1 MPIGVRVGVGATV
14 ATLAFCAW
22 LLGGWGSPAARIAVE
37 DLGFVVLA
45 LFVTACCGHAAWRFR
60 GRQRRVW
67 ICVTIGMIGYAV
79 GSAIW
84 TYYEWW
90 LAESPFPTAADIAY
104 LMLPVFVC
112 IGLLM
117 VPVGASGYTH
127 TRLALDGFIVAV
139 AFFQIGWWTVLGEV
153 FNDYSD
159 ATRFAVGVALAYPVL
174 DLGVLTVAV
183 LVLGRARTPQ
193 RRALTLLVSGMTLM
207 AVADGVFVYTNA
219 HDDVTVLTYGSVS
232 WAAGLLLIALA
243 ALNPEK
249 WVRGA
254 AEADREISRMAMWLP
269 YVPLV
274 FAMIA
279 ALVRFAATP
288 GLPPALLASVVL
300 IVLVLLRQFIV
311 VAENRRLLRAV
322 EAQALQDPLT
332 GLANRALF
340 LDRLT
345 HAMALHRRDEQS
357 VAVLSLDLDDFKL
370 VNDGLGH
377 PAGDLLLV
385 QAAERILGAARS
397 SDTVARI
404 GGDEFVVLMEGD
416 TEDSHR
422 VALQVLRAFDEPFV
436 IDGHALLLCPSA
448 GLAGASA
455 GEPEISADTLLKQAD
470 VAMYTAKRSRIRGVH
485 VYSAS
490 DMPDDAHPEADDR
503 GAAAA
508 AARKST
514 VAFQLLGQLRHAIAN
529 QELTL
534 AYQPKFDL
542 RDESIVGVEALV
554 RWPHPERGLLG
565 PDQFLQLVRDH
576 GLMRPITE
584 LVLSQAL
591 NQTAEWRDMGL
602 LVPVAVNVF
611 APSLSDLALPETVE
625 RALEERGL
633 PHEVLTVEITEDLLL
648 DNHERARAVIERLR
662 QGGVRVAIDDFGSG
676 YSALSYLRE
685 LYVDELKLDR
695 GFVTAVLDDR
705 RAAAIVRAVIDL
717 ANELGLTTV
726 AEGVED
732 PETATLLR
740 DYGCQVAQGYLYSAP
755 LTPPDMLSLLKLR
768 RPVPDAAIWS

>member
-1 MPIGVRVGVGATV
+1 MVGRVGVGATV
-14 ATLAFCAW
+14 ATLAFCVW
-22 LLGGWGSPAARIAVE
+22 LLGGWGSPANRIAVE

-45 LFVTACCGHAAWRFR
+45 LFVTACCAHAAWRFR

-67 ICVTIGMIGYAV
+67 ICVAIGMSGYTV

-84 TYYEWW
+84 AYYEWW

-112 IGLLM
+112 VGLLT

-127 TRLALDGFIVAV
+127 TRLLLDGFIVAV
-139 AFFQIGWWTVLGEV
+139 AFFQVGWWTVLDELFDSYQG
-153 FNDYSD
+153 
-159 ATRFAVGVALAYPVL
+159 ATRFAVEVALAYPVL

-183 LVLGRARTPQ
+183 LVLGRARPSQ
-193 RRALTLLVSGMTLM
+193 RRALILLASGMMLI
-207 AVADGVFVYTNA
+207 AVADGIFVYTNV
-219 HDDVTVLTYGSVS
+219 HDDLAAVTVGSVS
-232 WAAGLLLIALA
+232 WAIGLLLIAVA
-243 ALNPEK
+243 ALSPQH
-249 WVRGA
+249 WARGA
-254 AEADREISRMAMWLP
+254 ADADREISRMAMWLP
-269 YVPLV
+269 YVPIVLATV
-274 FAMIA
+274 A
-279 ALVRFAATP
+279 ALVRFSATP
-288 GLPPALLASVVL
+288 GLPPALLASVLL
-300 IVLVLLRQFIV
+300 IALVLLRQFIV
-311 VAENRRLLRAV
+311 VGENRRLLRAV

-340 LDRLT
+340 LDRLS
-345 HAMALHRRDEQS
+345 HAMALHRRHEHA

-385 QAAERILGAARS
+385 QAAERIVGASRS

-416 TEDSHR
+416 TEDSR
-422 VALQVLRAFDEPFV
+422 QVALQVLRAFDEPFV
-436 IDGHALLLCPSA
+436 IDGHDLLLYPSA
-448 GLAGASA
+448 GMAAVA
-455 GEPEISADTLLKQAD
+455 ADDPEVSADTLLKQAD
-470 VAMYTAKRSRIRGVH
+470 VAMYTAKRSRIRGVQ
-485 VYSAS
+485 VYSAE
-490 DMPDDAHPEADDR
+490 DTPDDAYPETQNR
-503 GAAAA
+503 GTAAS
-508 AARKST
+508 AAREST
-514 VAFQLLGQLRHAIAN
+514 VAFQLLGQLRHAIAH
-529 QELTL
+529 QQLTL

-542 RDESIVGVEALV
+542 RDDSIVGLEALV
-554 RWPHPERGLLG
+554 RWPHPDRGLLG

-584 LVLSQAL
+584 LVLAQAL
-591 NQTAEWRDMGL
+591 NQIAEWRDLGL

-625 RALEERGL
+625 RALDERGL

-648 DNHERARAVIERLR
+648 DNHVRARAVIERLR
-662 QGGVRVAIDDFGSG
+662 ASGVRVAIDDFGSG
-676 YSALSYLRE
+676 FSALSYLRE

-695 GFVTAVLDDR
+695 GFVTTILEDR

-740 DYGCQVAQGYLYSAP
+740 DYGCQMVQGYFYSAP
-755 LTPPDMLSLLKLR
+755 LAPQAMLSLLKLR
-768 RPVPDAAIWS
+768 RPVPDAAIWN

>member
-1 MPIGVRVGVGATV
+1 MPVVGRVGVGATV
-14 ATLAFCAW
+14 LTLAFCAW
-22 LLGGWGSPAARIAVE
+22 LLGGWGSPATRIAVE

-45 LFVTACCGHAAWRFR
+45 VFVTVCCGHAARRFQ

-67 ICVTIGMIGYAV
+67 ISVTIGMACYTA
-79 GSAIW
+79 GSMIW
-84 TYYEWW
+84 THYEWW

-117 VPVGASGYTH
+117 VPVAASGYTR
-127 TRLALDGFIVAV
+127 TRLLLDGFIVAV
-139 AFFQIGWWTVLGEV
+139 AFFQIGWWTVLDELLSDY
-153 FNDYSD
+153 ND
-159 ATRFAVGVALAYPVL
+159 AARFAVGVALAYPVL

-193 RRALTLLVSGMTLM
+193 RRALTLLVSGMLLI
-207 AVADGVFVYTNA
+207 ALADGVFVYTTA
-219 HDDVTVLTYGSVS
+219 HEDFTVVSYGSVC
-232 WAAGLLLIALA
+232 WAVGLLLIALA
-243 ALNPEK
+243 ALNPQK
-249 WVRGA
+249 WVCGA
-254 AEADREISRMAMWLP
+254 AEADREISRVAIWLP

-288 GLPPALLASVVL
+288 GLPPALLASVLL
-300 IVLVLLRQFIV
+300 IVLVLMRQFIV
-311 VAENRRLLRAV
+311 VGENRRLLGAV
-322 EAQALQDPLT
+322 EAQALKDPLT
-332 GLANRALF
+332 GVANRALF

-345 HAMALHRRDEQS
+345 HAMALHRRDGQA

-377 PAGDLLLV
+377 PAGDLMLV
-385 QAAERILGAARS
+385 QAAQRILGAVRS
-397 SDTVARI
+397 SDAVARI
-404 GGDEFVVLMEGD
+404 GGDEFMVLMEGD
-416 TEDSHR
+416 TEDSHQ

-436 IDGHALLLCPSA
+436 IDGHTLWLCPSA
-448 GLAGASA
+448 GLAGTF
-455 GEPEISADTLLKQAD
+455 GGDPEISADALLKQAD

-485 VYSAS
+485 VYTAG
-490 DMPDDAHPEADDR
+490 DLPDDAHPGADER
-503 GAAAA
+503 GAAETAL
-508 AARKST
+508 RDST
-514 VAFQLLGQLRHAIAN
+514 VAFQLLGQLRRAIDN

-542 RDESIVGVEALV
+542 RDDSIVGVEALV
-554 RWPHPERGLLG
+554 RWPHPDRGLLG

-591 NQTAEWRDMGL
+591 NQIAQWRDLGL

-611 APSLSDLALPETVE
+611 APSLSDLDLPETVE
-625 RALEERGL
+625 RALDERGL
-633 PHEVLTVEITEDLLL
+633 PHDMLTVEITEDLLL
-648 DNHERARAVIERLR
+648 DNRERASAVIERLR
-662 QGGVRVAIDDFGSG
+662 RGGVRVAIDDFGSG

-695 GFVTAVLDDR
+695 GFVTMVLDDR

-768 RPVPDAAIWS
+768 RPAPDAAIWS

>member
-1 MPIGVRVGVGATV
+1 MVGRVGVGATV
-14 ATLAFCAW
+14 ATLVFCGW
-22 LLGGWGSPAARIAVE
+22 LLGGWGSPSARIAVE

-45 LFVTACCGHAAWRFR
+45 VFVTACCGHAAWRFR
-60 GRQRRVW
+60 GRQRGVW
-67 ICVTIGMIGYAV
+67 ICVTIGMIGYTV
-79 GSAIW
+79 GSVIW
-84 TYYEWW
+84 AYYEWW

-104 LMLPVFVC
+104 LVLPVLVC
-112 IGLLM
+112 VGLLI

-139 AFFQIGWWTVLGEV
+139 AFFQIGWWTILDGLFGGYNGE
-153 FNDYSD
+153 
-159 ATRFAVGVALAYPVL
+159 TRFAVGVALAYPVL

-183 LVLGRARTPQ
+183 LVLGRARSPQ
-193 RRALTLLVSGMTLM
+193 RWALTLLVSGMALM

-219 HDDVTVLTYGSVS
+219 HDDFTAVTYGSVS

-243 ALNPEK
+243 ALTPEK
-249 WVRGA
+249 WARSD
-254 AEADREISRMAMWLP
+254 AEAGREISRMAMWLP

-279 ALVRFAATP
+279 ALVRFGATP
-288 GLPPALLASVVL
+288 GLPPALLASVLL

-311 VAENRRLLRAV
+311 VGENRRLLKAV

-385 QAAERILGAARS
+385 QAAERILGAVRS

-404 GGDEFVVLMEGD
+404 GGDEFVVLMEGA
-416 TEDSHR
+416 TEDSHQ

-448 GLAGASA
+448 GLAAASA

-470 VAMYTAKRSRIRGVH
+470 VAMYTAKRSHVPGVR
-485 VYSAS
+485 VYAGG
-490 DMPDDAHPEADDR
+490 DMPDDEHPEA
-503 GAAAA
+503 GARAATEA
-508 AARKST
+508 AAREST
-514 VAFQLLGQLRHAIAN
+514 VAFQLLGQLRRAIDN

-542 RDESIVGVEALV
+542 RDDSLVGAEALV
-554 RWPHPERGLLG
+554 RWPHPDRGLLG

-591 NQTAEWRDMGL
+591 NQIAEWRDLGL

-625 RALEERGL
+625 RALKDRGL
-633 PHEVLTVEITEDLLL
+633 PSEVLTVEITEDLLL
-648 DNHERARAVIERLR
+648 DNRERARSVIERLR
-662 QGGVRVAIDDFGSG
+662 RSGVRVAIDDFGSG

-695 GFVTAVLDDR
+695 AFVTAVLDDR

-740 DYGCQVAQGYLYSAP
+740 DYGCHVAQGYLYTAP
-755 LTPPDMLSLLKLR
+755 LTPSDMLSLLQTR
-768 RPVPDAAIWS
+768 RPAPDATISS